1 MINKYIKKLL
11 APIFVSLFFLINMAS
26 AGYADTTVSAE
37 VGFIFNT
44 LLFLICGFLV
54 MFMAAGFAM
63 LESGMVTSKSVSV
76 ICAKNIG
83 LFSIAGI
90 MFWMFGYNVAY
101 GIPEGGYIGKFIPW
115 SDSSKIATGYADG
128 SDWYFQMVFCATTC
142 SIVSGTLAER
152 IKLWPFFLFAAILT
166 GFLYPFVMGWQWGG
180 GWLAAAGFS
189 DFAGST
195 LVHSTGGAAA
205 LAGAILLGPRLG
217 RFTKSGAPSP
227 VKPFAASSIPLVTI
241 GVFILWLGWFG
252 FNGGSQLAMGTG
264 DDAIAVSK
272 IFINTNLAACGGVM
286 AAAMITRLNFGKTD
300 VVQMLNGAIGGLV
313 AITAEPL
320 MPSPLAAILIGAVG
334 GIIVVYGTK
343 FLFAMKIDDVV
354 GAIPAHLFAGIWGTL
369 AVPITNSG
377 ANFGTQLLGVIAIN
391 GTVFVI
397 SLIVWQIM
405 KSTMGIR
412 LSKEGETKG
421 TDVTETGVIAYAIRD

>member
-1 MINKYIKKLL
+1 MTKLIKKISLPLMSLMFLL
-11 APIFVSLFFLINMAS
+11 NMSS
-26 AGYADTTVSAE
+26 AGMAETTVSAE
-37 VGFIFNT
+37 IGFIFNT

-54 MFMAAGFAM
+54 FFMACGFAM

-83 LFSIAGI
+83 LISISGI
-90 MFWMFGYNVAY
+90 MFWMFGYNLAY
-101 GIPEGGYIGKFIPW
+101 GIPEGGYIGSFIPW
-115 SDSSKIATGYADG
+115 SDSSAVDTGYADG
-128 SDWYFQMVFCATTC
+128 SDWYFQMVFCATTV

-152 IKLWPFFLFAAILT
+152 IKLWPFFLFAAILS
-166 GFLYPFVMGWQWGG
+166 GIIYPIVMGWQWGG

-205 LAGAILLGPRLG
+205 LAGALMLGPRLG
-217 RFTKSGAPSP
+217 RFTKSGSPAPL
-227 VKPFAASSIPLVTI
+227 KPFAASSIPLVTI

-252 FNGGSQLAMGTG
+252 FNGGSQLAIGTAT
-264 DDAIAVSK
+264 DAIAVSK
-272 IFINTNLAACGGVM
+272 IFLNTFLAGAGGVM
-286 AAAMITRLNFGKTD
+286 AAATVTRLNFGKTD
-300 VVQMLNGAIGGLV
+300 VVQMLNGCIGGLV

-334 GIIVVYGTK
+334 GVIVVYGTK
-343 FLFAMKIDDVV
+343 LLFSLKIDDVV

-369 AVPITNSG
+369 AVPITNTDVAFS
-377 ANFGTQLLGVIAIN
+377 AQLIGVLSIN
-391 GTVFVI
+391 IFVFVAAYI
-397 SLIVWQIM
+397 IWSLM
-405 KSTMGIR
+405 KATIGIR
-412 LSKEGETKG
+412 LSKEAETKG

>member
-1 MINKYIKKLL
+1 MIKHIKKYAGLT
-11 APIFVSLFFLINMAS
+11 IGLFFLLNMTS
-26 AGYADTTVSAE
+26 VGYAETTVSAE
-37 VGFIFNT
+37 VSFIFNT
-44 LLFLICGFLV
+44 FLFLVCGFLV

-101 GIPEGGYIGKFIPW
+101 GIPEGGYIGKFMPW
-115 SDSSKIATGYADG
+115 SDASKIETGYADG
-128 SDWYFQMVFCATTC
+128 SDWYFQMVFCATTI

-152 IKLWPFFLFAAILT
+152 IRLWPFFLFAAILG
-166 GFLYPFVMGWQWGG
+166 GFIYPFVMGWQWGG
-180 GWLAAAGFS
+180 GWLAVRGFS

-205 LAGAILLGPRLG
+205 LAGAMLLGPRIG
-217 RFTKSGAPSP
+217 RFKKKGDPAP

-286 AAAMITRLNFGKTD
+286 AAAALTRLMAGKTD

-320 MPSPLAAILIGAVG
+320 MPSPIAAILIGGIG
-334 GIIVVYGTK
+334 GIIVVFGTK
-343 FLFAMKIDDVV
+343 LLFKLQIDDVV

-377 ANFGTQLLGVIAIN
+377 ANFGTQLLGVISIN
-391 GTVFVI
+391 VTVFVI
-397 SLIVWQIM
+397 AFIVWALM
-405 KSTMGIR
+405 KNTIGIR
-412 LSKEGETKG
+412 LSKEAELKG
-421 TDVTETGVIAYAIRD
+421 TDVSETGVIAYAIRD

>member
-1 MINKYIKKLL
+1 MRKIIKKIITPATAFILL
-11 APIFVSLFFLINMAS
+11 LNMSSAS
-26 AGYADTTVSAE
+26 VAETTVSAE

-44 LLFLICGFLV
+44 FLFLVCGFLV

-115 SDSSKIATGYADG
+115 SDGSKIGTGYADG
-128 SDWYFQMVFCATTC
+128 SDWYFQMVFCATTV

-166 GFLYPFVMGWQWGG
+166 GFLYPFIMGWQWGG
-180 GWLAAAGFS
+180 GWLAARGFS

-217 RFTKSGAPSP
+217 RFTKKGDPAP

-252 FNGGSQLAMGTG
+252 FNGGSQLAMGTF
-264 DDAIAVSK
+264 DDAVAVSK

-286 AAAMITRLNFGKTD
+286 AAAIVTRLSIGKTD

-320 MPSPLAAILIGAVG
+320 MPSPIAAILIGAVG
-334 GIIVVYGTK
+334 GVIVVYGTK

-391 GTVFVI
+391 ATVFVI
-397 SLIVWQIM
+397 SFIIWAIM
-405 KSTMGIR
+405 KNTFGIR
-412 LSKEGETKG
+412 LSKEAELKG

>member
-1 MINKYIKKLL
+1 MIKHSKKLIGPL
-11 APIFVSLFFLINMAS
+11 VGLFFLLNMTSVAS
-26 AGYADTTVSAE
+26 AETTVSAE

-44 LLFLICGFLV
+44 FLFLVCGFLV

-63 LESGMVTSKSVSV
+63 LESGMVTSKRVSV

-90 MFWMFGYNVAY
+90 MFWLFGYNLAY
-101 GIPEGGYIGKFIPW
+101 GIPEGGFIGKFIPW
-115 SDSSKIATGYADG
+115 SDGSKVETGYSDG
-128 SDWYFQMVFCATTC
+128 SDWYFQMVFCATTV

-152 IKLWPFFLFAAILT
+152 IKLWPFFLFAALLSGII
-166 GFLYPFVMGWQWGG
+166 YPIVMGWQWGG
-180 GWLAAAGFS
+180 GWLAVRGFS

-205 LAGAILLGPRLG
+205 LAGAILLGPRIG
-217 RFTKSGAPSP
+217 RFAKAGAPAP

-252 FNGGSQLAMGTG
+252 FNGGSQLAMGTA

-286 AAAMITRLNFGKTD
+286 ACAIVTRLMYGKTD
-300 VVQMLNGAIGGLV
+300 VIQMLNGAIGGLV

-320 MPSPLAAILIGAVG
+320 MPTPIAAILIGAVG
-334 GIIVVYGTK
+334 GIIVIFGTK
-343 FLFAMKIDDVV
+343 LLFHFKVDDVV

-377 ANFGTQLLGVIAIN
+377 ANFGTQLLGVISIN
-391 GTVFVI
+391 AFVFVAAF
-397 SLIVWQIM
+397 IVWALM
-405 KSTMGIR
+405 KNTFGIR
-412 LSKEGETKG
+412 LSKEAELKG
-421 TDVTETGVIAYAIRD
+421 TDVSETGVIAYAIRD